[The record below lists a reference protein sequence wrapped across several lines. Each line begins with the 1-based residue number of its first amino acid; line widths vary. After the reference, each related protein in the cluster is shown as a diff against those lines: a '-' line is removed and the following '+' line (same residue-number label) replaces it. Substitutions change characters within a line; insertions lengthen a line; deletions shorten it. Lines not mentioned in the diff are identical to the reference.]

1 MDGVRS
7 YLVSVVA
14 VCMITVVADVLIRE
28 SVLKKILRLIGGIL
42 ILLVAIRPLLS
53 LDLKRIG
60 AYLDEINANYQFD
73 TDEIQRTQQDLLRQQ
88 VRQSAETYIE
98 NEAKSL
104 GGTLQAEVT
113 VSDEDYPVPVSVI
126 LIGSMTPEDANTVS
140 EYIQTALGIPADRQ
154 EWRLYG

>member
-28 SVLKKILRLIGGIL
+28 SAMKKIVRLIGGIL

-53 LDLKRIG
+53 LDMKTIG
-60 AYLDEINANYQFD
+60 AYLDDINANYQFD
-73 TDEIQRTQQDLLRQQ
+73 ADEIRRTQQDLLRQQ

-98 NEAKSL
+98 NEAKTL

-113 VSDEDYPVPVSVI
+113 VSDEEYPVPVSVI
-126 LIGSMTPEDANTVS
+126 LIGSMPPEDAKTVS
-140 EYIQTALGIPADRQ
+140 EYIETALGIPADRQ